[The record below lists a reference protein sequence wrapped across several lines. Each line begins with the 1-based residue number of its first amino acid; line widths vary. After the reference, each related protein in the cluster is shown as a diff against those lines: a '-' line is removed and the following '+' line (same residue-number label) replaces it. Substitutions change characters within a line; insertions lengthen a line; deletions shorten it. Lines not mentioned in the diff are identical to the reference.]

1 MGWVKQVP
9 AWIWLLFV
17 GVQVLRIV
25 APLFLGSSPSAIGI
39 TVSCL
44 AGALFFGLAFCR
56 WRLWAPAEG
65 RVSGRRGIGGNL
77 SR

>member
-1 MGWVKQVP
+1 MGWVKRVP
-9 AWIWLLFV
+9 AWIWLLFS

-25 APLFLGSSPSAIGI
+25 ASHLLGSAPSAIGI
-39 TVSCL
+39 AVSCI
-44 AGALFFGLAFCR
+44 ASVLFLGLAVCR